1 MSHRQVVSL
10 PNFTAWYAATGIIPL
25 CWDFC
30 FGENICSSMQKRVKI
45 SFWVVSCCKLA
56 HTMIKLK
63 LIFCSQYPL
72 PIWFSNTSFTV
83 HPCPIL
89 SIWYESLNSRFKSYQ
104 LSKFA
109 TSKICMT
116 CTTWHTP
123 YKCYL
128 NETRYHHLNDLY
140 DWQDPDTVF
149 NEMQF
154 HHFARLL
161 WLAPLC
167 RALDHACIP
176 RKAPT
181 GSSCAGPTTWIAA

>member
-1 MSHRQVVSL
+1 MSHSQVVSL
-10 PNFTAWYAATGIIPL
+10 PNFTAWYAATGIRPL

-30 FGENICSSMQKRVKI
+30 FGENIWKGSKKE
-45 SFWVVSCCKLA
+45 
-56 HTMIKLK
+56 LK
-63 LIFCSQYPL
+63 LVSELSVAASLLIPWSNWKSFFCSQYPL

-89 SIWYESLNSRFKSYQ
+89 SIWYMSLNSRFKSYQ

-140 DWQDPDTVF
+140 HWQDPDTLF
-149 NEMQF
+149 NDMQF
-154 HHFARLL
+154 HHFSRLL
-161 WLAPLC
+161 WLAPFC

-176 RKAPT
+176 RKGGGAH
-181 GSSCAGPTTWIAA
+181 S